1 AFAIAV
7 DGAGN
12 AYITGLTRS
21 RDFPITHGA
30 FRTQPSEFGSAF
42 VAKLNAAGTALV
54 YSTFLTVIPNGIAV
68 DSEGN
73 AYLTGEGSFAALA
86 ALGPFQNL
94 GGSGANDVFV
104 IKLNAAGAALVY
116 STLFGG
122 NYKDEATAIAV
133 DSTGNAYVT
142 GSTTSTN
149 FPTTPGA
156 FRRTNQDP
164 LRGQAFVTKLNASGT
179 GMVYST
185 LLGGSSGAVAS
196 GIAVDTSGYAYVAG
210 STSSTDFPATPGAFQ
225 RIYGG
230 GQSDVFVTKLDR
242 DGSSL
247 IFSTYIGGGGSDGAA
262 GIAVDSQ
269 GSAYV
274 TGSTASNTFPIANA
288 MHRTN
293 ASGLAFKTD
302 SGGAA
307 WDVANN
313 RLAADGVSA
322 LVVDPIATSTVYA
335 ATDRGVFKSTD
346 SGTSWLPINQGL
358 TGLDIRALA
367 IDSRDTSILYAVP
380 SSDQGLFR
388 STDGGASWRETSL
401 TTGVFCVAA
410 DPVTPSIIYAGAN
423 GSKGAGVYQSTD
435 GGNAWTLANIAA
447 GFNTRS
453 FVKLLAIDPKTTS
466 TIYAGVTQGQFEI
479 ELYDPDSIVKSTDAG
494 RTWRTRGLKG
504 IILESLAIDPASPS
518 TLYVA
523 AAADG
528 VFKSTD
534 GGDTWTQSNEGLASA
549 VAASLIIDS
558 AVPSTLYAGTPGGVF
573 KSTNNGANW
582 SSTGLTNVLINSL
595 AIDPSDHSR
604 LYGAAELRRDAFV
617 AKLNSSGSALVYS
630 SYFGGHGDD
639 DGHALAVD
647 PSGSA
652 C

>member
-1 AFAIAV
+1 
-7 DGAGN
+7 
-12 AYITGLTRS
+12 
-21 RDFPITHGA
+21 
-30 FRTQPSEFGSAF
+30 
-42 VAKLNAAGTALV
+42 
-54 YSTFLTVIPNGIAV
+54 
-68 DSEGN
+68 
-73 AYLTGEGSFAALA
+73 
-86 ALGPFQNL
+86 
-94 GGSGANDVFV
+94 
-104 IKLNAAGAALVY
+104 
-116 STLFGG
+116 
-122 NYKDEATAIAV
+122 
-133 DSTGNAYVT
+133 
-142 GSTTSTN
+142 
-149 FPTTPGA
+149 
-156 FRRTNQDP
+156 
-164 LRGQAFVTKLNASGT
+164 
-179 GMVYST
+179 
-185 LLGGSSGAVAS
+185 
-196 GIAVDTSGYAYVAG
+196 
-210 STSSTDFPATPGAFQ
+210 
-225 RIYGG
+225 
-230 GQSDVFVTKLDR
+230 
-242 DGSSL
+242 
-247 IFSTYIGGGGSDGAA
+247 
-262 GIAVDSQ
+262 
-269 GSAYV
+269 
-274 TGSTASNTFPIANA
+274 

-307 WDVANN
+307 WDFANN

-494 RTWRTRGLKG
+494 RTWRTTGLKG
-504 IILESLAIDPASPS
+504 ITLESLAIDPASPS

-652 C
+652 CITGLTNSTDFPTTSSLDSPRSNFRSAFVARIMPSQLAAAPRIISASLRGRELLVFGENFNDGALAVVNGSVQKTSNDLANPTSMLIARKAGKRIGAGQTAIVQVRNSDGALSEPFIFVRPD